1 MQRKKALAIA
11 ALTISGLL
19 WPLTPSPTAAH
30 SGRTNSSGCHN
41 NRRTGDYHCHN
52 SGSTPRRQS
61 PVTPAPAP
69 TRRRIQTPPA
79 VSAPPS
85 NYWRVLS
92 IGDGDTLRISK
103 GSETASIRLACI
115 DAPEIAQAYGQEAR
129 AQLQALLPIGTPVS
143 MRTVD
148 TDRYERTVA
157 ELFSQGRNINL
168 SLIQSGHAVAYRQ
181 YLSNCDSSTYL
192 NAEANA
198 QQSRRAFWSQSNPVM
213 PWDFRRQQ

>member
-1 MQRKKALAIA
+1 
-11 ALTISGLL
+11 
-19 WPLTPSPTAAH
+19 
-30 SGRTNSSGCHN
+30 
-41 NRRTGDYHCHN
+41 
-52 SGSTPRRQS
+52 
-61 PVTPAPAP
+61 
-69 TRRRIQTPPA
+69 
-79 VSAPPS
+79 
-85 NYWRVLS
+85 
-92 IGDGDTLRISK
+92 
-103 GSETASIRLACI
+103 
-115 DAPEIAQAYGQEAR
+115 
-129 AQLQALLPIGTPVS
+129 